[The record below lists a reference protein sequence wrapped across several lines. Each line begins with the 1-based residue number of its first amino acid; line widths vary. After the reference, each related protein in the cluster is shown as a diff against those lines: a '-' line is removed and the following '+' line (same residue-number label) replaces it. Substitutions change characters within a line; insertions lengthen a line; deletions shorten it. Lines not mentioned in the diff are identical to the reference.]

1 MVAADV
7 SPPTRHRITE
17 VLFHAAAVVLGLVVG
32 AAIAAGVTAAVGE
45 TVEIPDSVRQ
55 LDRREWGPD
64 WAGTGHHR

>member
-1 MVAADV
+1 
-7 SPPTRHRITE
+7 
-17 VLFHAAAVVLGLVVG
+17 VLFHAVAVVLGLVVG
-32 AAIAAGVTAAVGE
+32 VAIAAGVTAAVGE